1 MKVNVLLTI
10 ILGCMLFAAIACEES
25 QTGVQ
30 PPLDEHLI
38 NSELVSTYNDMAIQ
52 NAIISQHTLYP
63 YHFVDNSGKLN
74 ELGRRDLAVL
84 AKHLAENP
92 GRLNVRKDSICS
104 ELYESR
110 VANVL
115 DQLAQAGVDTARI
128 TVEDAMPGG
137 AGMSSETVISILEV
151 TEQREEYGTAT
162 SATKGVGMSRAGR

>member
-1 MKVNVLLTI
+1 
-10 ILGCMLFAAIACEES
+10 MLFAAIACEES
-25 QTGVQ
+25 QTAVQ

-52 NAIISQHTLYP
+52 NAIISQQTLYP
-63 YHFVDNSGKLN
+63 YHFVNNSAELN

-92 GRLNVRKDSICS
+92 GRLNVRKDSICL

-115 DQLAQAGVDTARI
+115 DQLAQVGVDTNRI
-128 TVEDAMPGG
+128 KVEDAMPGG
-137 AGMSSETVISILEV
+137 AGMSSETVISILEEAAE
-151 TEQREEYGTAT
+151 EQSYGTAT
-162 SATKGVGMSRAGR
+162 SATRGVGMSRAGR